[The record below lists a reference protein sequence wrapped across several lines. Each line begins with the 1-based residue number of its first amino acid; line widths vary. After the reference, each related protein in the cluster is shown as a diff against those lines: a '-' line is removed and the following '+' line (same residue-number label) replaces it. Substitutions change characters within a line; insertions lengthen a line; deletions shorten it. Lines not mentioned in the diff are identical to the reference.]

1 MHSYHKVL
9 SSFKTREI
17 VQDLK
22 LLEVNSGDNMFG
34 YLVDTAQLYPCVAYW
49 HHERE
54 NGMLR

>member
-34 YLVDTAQLYPCVAYW
+34 YLVDTAQLYPCVAY
-49 HHERE
+49 
-54 NGMLR
+54 